1 MREMPRNCF
10 VVVVVVV
17 VVVLPEPVSF
27 VVIIVVVSL
36 INYIDSAVEFR
47 FDSLKSISVSASC
60 EPNTYQD
67 KKSDVYLV

>member
-10 VVVVVVV
+10 V

-27 VVIIVVVSL
+27 VVIVVVVVSL